1 MVGYEVAFT
10 EGNIIFRHLGN
21 IDQNANPQFYTANYE
36 QPHLE
41 DFDSQREG
49 EGEEESPLPILDP
62 LGTHTRNPNSEH
74 RSREQSSESMSNR
87 LERHFG
93 TIIEDTF

>member
-10 EGNIIFRHLGN
+10 EGNIIFQHLGN

-62 LGTHTRNPNSEH
+62 LGTHTRNPHSEL
-74 RSREQSSESMSNR
+74 SSDKQLFKSMSDR
-87 LERHFG
+87 LERHLG
-93 TIIEDTF
+93 TIIKETL